1 VAQNPEKAR
10 NSVNDSGAEEVVAVE
25 GLVKHFREVAAVDGI
40 AFTVKRGETVAL
52 LGGNGAGKTTT
63 ISMLL
68 GLLKPTSGTVRLF
81 GIDIAKQRHRVLGR
95 MNFSSPYVDLPHRL
109 TLRQNLMVFAKLY
122 SLADAKARI
131 AELGKAL
138 ELESLL
144 DRRVGSLSAGQKT
157 RGALAKALINRP
169 DLLLLD
175 EPTASLDPDTA
186 DWVRHYL
193 ERYQQETRCAI
204 LLASHNMGE
213 VERLANRV
221 LMLRQGKIVDSG
233 SPDDLLFRY
242 SRQNLEEVFL
252 DIARDR
258 RAAGEVAPNG
268 PSRDETN
275 RAGEPA

>member
-1 VAQNPEKAR
+1 MVEDPTRGAKATR
-10 NSVNDSGAEEVVAVE
+10 APSAPAVISVKDLA
-25 GLVKHFREVAAVDGI
+25 KHFGTVAAVDGVD
-40 AFTVKRGETVAL
+40 FDVRGGETVAL

-68 GLLKPTSGTVRLF
+68 GLLHPTRGVIAVF
-81 GIDIAKQRHRVLGR
+81 GLDLARHRPRVLGR

-122 SLADAKARI
+122 GLKDAKARI
-131 AELGKAL
+131 AELAAAL
-138 ELESLL
+138 ELGSLL

-169 DLLLLD
+169 ELLLLD

-213 VERLANRV
+213 VERLADRV

-233 SPDDLLFRY
+233 APDDLLFRY

-258 RAAGEVAPNG
+258 RASTAPAPDG
-268 PSRDETN
+268 QSPAEE
-275 RAGEPA
+275 RA

>member
-1 VAQNPEKAR
+1 
-10 NSVNDSGAEEVVAVE
+10 
-25 GLVKHFREVAAVDGI
+25 
-40 AFTVKRGETVAL
+40 
-52 LGGNGAGKTTT
+52 
-63 ISMLL
+63 
-68 GLLKPTSGTVRLF
+68 
-81 GIDIAKQRHRVLGR
+81 VLGR

-122 SLADAKARI
+122 GLRDAKARI

-138 ELESLL
+138 ELDALL
-144 DRRVGSLSAGQKT
+144 DRRFGSLSAGQKT

-169 DLLLLD
+169 DVLLLD

-193 ERYQQETRCAI
+193 ERYQQEHHAAI

-213 VERLANRV
+213 VERLADRV
-221 LMLRQGKIVDSG
+221 LMMRQGKIVDSG
-233 SPDDLLFRY
+233 SPDDLLLRY

-258 RAAGEVAPNG
+258 RAAGAIAPA
-268 PSRDETN
+268 ETIGAED
-275 RAGEPA
+275 RP